1 MCFLHEK
8 TRAAAAPR
16 KPKNGAVSSPLNT
29 EGEDIFFFPFFV
41 GFVFDLGKFGKLIG
55 NCSLLE
61 REFGKLCFVL
71 FLFLVIEWGGR
82 KGSFGVA
89 FLIMG
94 CTVLTVLST
103 TGGCAENFSPKFKS
117 MKQTGLDSLNLD

>member
-29 EGEDIFFFPFFV
+29 EGEDIFFFYFFV

-61 REFGKLCFVL
+61 REREIGKLCFVL
-71 FLFLVIEWGGR
+71 FCFCFWL
-82 KGSFGVA
+82 SNGVEGKEA
-89 FLIMG
+89 S
-94 CTVLTVLST
+94 VWLSLLW
-103 TGGCAENFSPKFKS
+103 AVQF
-117 MKQTGLDSLNLD
+117 

>member
-29 EGEDIFFFPFFV
+29 EGEDIFFFSFFV
-41 GFVFDLGKFGKLIG
+41 RFVFDLGKFGKLIG

-61 REFGKLCFVL
+61 RERERERVWEIVFCFV
-71 FLFLVIEWGGR
+71 FVFGYRMGWKER
-82 KGSFGVA
+82 KLRCGFPYYGLYSFNS
-89 FLIMG
+89 FINNWWL
-94 CTVLTVLST
+94 C
-103 TGGCAENFSPKFKS
+103 
-117 MKQTGLDSLNLD
+117 